1 MYNLPFTGN
10 VATDITLNTDTPSG
24 VPRLNFILAVNEN
37 AGKDNEKSHFLPFTA
52 FGDTAEN
59 LSKTLTKGMRAT
71 FAARVS
77 THVKEVQV
85 NGEDKNLTMVG
96 FTVQNGGP
104 DMSWATAVVTKNAK
118 KGGAKSTASFP
129 DEDAAPAAK
138 SAPKAAASKPAAKTV
153 VDDNDF

>member
-10 VATDITLNTDTPSG
+10 IATDINLNTETATG

-37 AGKDNEKSHFLPFTA
+37 SGKDNEKSHFLPFTA
-52 FGDTAEN
+52 FGEMAEN

-71 FAARVS
+71 LTGRVS

-104 DMSWATAVVTKNAK
+104 DMSWATAAVTKNAK
-118 KGGAKSTASFP
+118 KGGGAAKSTASFP

-138 SAPKAAASKPAAKTV
+138 KPAAKAASKPAV
-153 VDDNDF
+153 SDDDDF